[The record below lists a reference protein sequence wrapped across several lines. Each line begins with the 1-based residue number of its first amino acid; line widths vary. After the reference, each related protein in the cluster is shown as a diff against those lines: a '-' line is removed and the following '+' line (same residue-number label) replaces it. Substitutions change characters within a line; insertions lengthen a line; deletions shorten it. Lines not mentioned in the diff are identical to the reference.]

1 MTAPMATFR
10 TSTAAELTD
19 AAFGPH
25 PAIWPFLPASA
36 PEDAWLRAVAL
47 GGAGRYAAAHAE
59 LNAVEVPR
67 GRTDRLASLAL
78 STRASL
84 LRQLG
89 WHALARGFDGRA
101 LAMAHADAE
110 ARSDA
115 LVGLAADALGLGRFA
130 LAHALL
136 GQAQRLSAH
145 GDVRWPWRLP
155 LRLAWVH
162 AELAMVSG
170 DGARSLR
177 YARTAERLALDV
189 PSVRHQV
196 KTAMVLAAALSS
208 AGDLAESAV
217 VAARGLQ
224 AATAHG
230 LVPLR
235 WALAAMLAS
244 LPASEEVGQSHENLV
259 AIRRDC
265 AAWIAH
271 AGGRWRLEVVD

>member
-1 MTAPMATFR
+1 M
-10 TSTAAELTD
+10 
-19 AAFGPH
+19 
-25 PAIWPFLPASA
+25 
-36 PEDAWLRAVAL
+36 RAVAL

-59 LNAVEVPR
+59 LSGIAASRP
-67 GRTDRLASLAL
+67 GRLASLAL

-84 LRQLG
+84 VRQLG
-89 WHALARGFDGRA
+89 WHTHARRLDGRA
-101 LAMAHADAE
+101 LTLAGTDAE

-115 LVGLAADALGLGRFA
+115 LVGLAADALGLGRFP

-136 GQAQRLSAH
+136 ERAEPLSVR

-170 DGARSLR
+170 DGERSLR
-177 YARTAERLALDV
+177 YARTAERLARDV

-208 AGDLAESAV
+208 VGDVNESAV
-217 VAARGLQ
+217 FAARGLQ
-224 AATAHG
+224 AATANE

-235 WALAAMLAS
+235 WALAAMLS
-244 LPASEEVGQSHENLV
+244 GLPSSDGAGQPREDLV
-259 AIRRDC
+259 AVRREC
-265 AAWIAH
+265 AVWIAR
-271 AGGRWRLEVVD
+271 AGGHWRLEVVD

>member
-1 MTAPMATFR
+1 MVTFR
-10 TSTAAELTD
+10 SSAAAVLTD
-19 AAFGPH
+19 AAFGPL
-25 PAIWPFLPASA
+25 PAIWPLPVAVT
-36 PEDAWLRAVAL
+36 PEDVWLRAVAL

-59 LNAVEVPR
+59 LDAIAVSRP
-67 GRTDRLASLAL
+67 GALASRAL

-84 LRQLG
+84 VRQLG
-89 WHALARGFDGRA
+89 WHAQARGLDGRA
-101 LAMAHADAE
+101 LALADSDAE

-115 LVGLAADALGLGRFA
+115 FVGLAADALGLARFP

-136 GQAQRLSAH
+136 DQAESLSAH

-155 LRLAWVH
+155 LRLAWVR

-177 YARTAERLALDV
+177 YARTAERLARDV

-208 AGDLAESAV
+208 AGDFDESAV

-224 AATAHG
+224 AATVNA

-235 WALAAMLAS
+235 WALSAMLAS
-244 LPASEEVGQSHENLV
+244 LPASGEVGQGREDLV
-259 AIRRDC
+259 AVRRDC
-265 AAWIAH
+265 ADWIAH
-271 AGGRWRLEVVD
+271 AGGRWRLEAVD

>member
-1 MTAPMATFR
+1 MV
-10 TSTAAELTD
+10 TSLTSETVVLSN
-19 AAFGPH
+19 AAFGPS
-25 PAIWPFLPASA
+25 PATWPLPCAST
-36 PEDAWLRAVAL
+36 PEDAWFRAVAL

-59 LNAVEVPR
+59 LSGTVTSRP
-67 GRTDRLASLAL
+67 GRLASLAL

-84 LRQLG
+84 VRQLG
-89 WHALARGFDGRA
+89 WHTHARGLDGRA
-101 LAMAHADAE
+101 LTLAGTDAE

-115 LVGLAADALGLGRFA
+115 LVGLAADALGLGRFP

-136 GQAQRLSAH
+136 ERAEPLSAL

-170 DGARSLR
+170 DGERSLR
-177 YARTAERLALDV
+177 YARTAEQLARDV

-208 AGDLAESAV
+208 VGNMNESAA

-224 AATAHG
+224 AATLNE

-235 WALAAMLAS
+235 WALAAMLS
-244 LPASEEVGQSHENLV
+244 GLPSSDGAGQPREDLV
-259 AIRRDC
+259 AVRREC
-265 AAWIAH
+265 ASWIAR
-271 AGGRWRLEVVD
+271 AGGCWRLEVVD

>member
-1 MTAPMATFR
+1 MTAPMV
-10 TSTAAELTD
+10 TSRSSAAAALTA
-19 AAFGPH
+19 AAFGPL
-25 PAIWPFLPASA
+25 PAIWPLPPAA
-36 PEDAWLRAVAL
+36 TPEDVWLRAVAL

-59 LNAVEVPR
+59 LNAIAVSRP
-67 GRTDRLASLAL
+67 GGLASRTL

-84 LRQLG
+84 VRQLG
-89 WHALARGFDGRA
+89 WHAQARGLDGRA
-101 LAMAHADAE
+101 LAMADADPE

-115 LVGLAADALGLGRFA
+115 LIGLAADALGLARFP
-130 LAHALL
+130 LAQSLL
-136 GQAQRLSAH
+136 DQAESLSAH

-155 LRLAWVH
+155 LRLAWVR

-170 DGARSLR
+170 HGARSLR

-208 AGDLAESAV
+208 AGDFDESAA

-224 AATAHG
+224 AATANA

-244 LPASEEVGQSHENLV
+244 LPASGEAGQRREDLV
-259 AIRRDC
+259 AVRRDC

-271 AGGRWRLEVVD
+271 AGGRWRLEEVD

>member
-1 MTAPMATFR
+1 MVIFR
-10 TSTAAELTD
+10 TSTPAVLTA
-19 AAFGPH
+19 AAFGP
-25 PAIWPFLPASA
+25 LPATWPLPPASTG
-36 PEDAWLRAVAL
+36 EDAWLRAVAL
-47 GGAGRYAAAHAE
+47 GGAGRYAAADAE
-59 LNAVEVPR
+59 LDALVAPG
-67 GRTDRLASLAL
+67 GRTGRLASLAQ

-84 LRQLG
+84 VRQLG
-89 WHALARGFDGRA
+89 WHAQARGLDGRA
-101 LAMAHADAE
+101 LAVAGTDAE

-115 LVGLAADALGLGRFA
+115 LIGLAADALGLARFP

-136 GQAQRLSAH
+136 EQAEALSAP

-170 DGARSLR
+170 DGPRSLR
-177 YARTAERLALDV
+177 YARTAEQLAADV

-208 AGDLAESAV
+208 AGDFDESAA

-224 AATAHG
+224 AATTNG

-235 WALAAMLAS
+235 WALAAMLAGLPSFEGARHS
-244 LPASEEVGQSHENLV
+244 LEELV
-259 AIRRDC
+259 AVRREC
-265 AAWIAH
+265 AAGIVR